1 MRGFIQK
8 LKYRRRLNEL
18 HSHPEEVVKV
28 RYLNYIQLGLV
39 KTVILLSFGVLFV
52 FAQFFVFSLTDSILD
67 EDVTC

>member
-28 RYLNYIQLGLV
+28 RYLNYSTIRLGQDRY
-39 KTVILLSFGVLFV
+39 TSVIWCVVCFCSIFCLF
-52 FAQFFVFSLTDSILD
+52 LD
-67 EDVTC
+67 RFNLG